1 MKTRLVGPLLLFV
14 LAGTACGAAG
24 ASAESEQGS
33 LGASGDVASLGDDDI
48 GEADVEA
55 TGEIDTEAQLLSF
68 AECIRGEGFEIDDPT
83 VDADGNVVLPRPNAG
98 TQGQGPP
105 DGFVEARDACAEFL
119 EGVEIGVQGGD
130 QTGRQDQLLEFAAC
144 IRDNGF
150 DLPDPDF
157 SVGGGRGLLQEI
169 DQADPAFQAAF
180 SNCDD
185 ILGGIGGN

>member
-1 MKTRLVGPLLLFV
+1 MKIRLVGPLLVFL
-14 LAGTACGAAG
+14 LPATACGAADAG
-24 ASAESEQGS
+24 ADSEPAS
-33 LGASGDVASLGDDDI
+33 LDASGDVASLGDGDIDADDT
-48 GEADVEA
+48 EAAGDV
-55 TGEIDTEAQLLSF
+55 DTEAQLLSF
-68 AECIRGEGFEIDDPT
+68 AECIRGQGFDIDDPS
-83 VDADGNVVLPRPNAG
+83 VDADGNVVLPRANNS

-105 DGFVEARDACAEFL
+105 EGFVEARDACAEYL
-119 EGVEIGVQGGD
+119 VGIEIGVQGGD

-185 ILGGIGGN
+185 ILGGFGGR